1 MYLLPCHGEI
11 KDYHIRSAKNYRTT

>member
-11 KDYHIRSAKNYRTT
+11 KDYHTRSAKNYRTT